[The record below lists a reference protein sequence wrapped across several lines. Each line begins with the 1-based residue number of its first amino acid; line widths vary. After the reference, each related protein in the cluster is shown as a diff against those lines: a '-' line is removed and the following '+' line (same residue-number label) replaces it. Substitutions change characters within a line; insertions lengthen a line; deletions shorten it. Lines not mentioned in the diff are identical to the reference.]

1 MAEFPWTE
9 ADAMYLLLLR
19 QAADL
24 RSHGTLPGDDQFD
37 RVSQAIEAYEVKR
50 WQAKKAAASSHDQT
64 KYSFWERQRD
74 P

>member
-24 RSHGTLPGDDQFD
+24 RSHGTLPGNDQLD
-37 RVSQAIEAYEVKR
+37 RLSHAIEAYEVKR
-50 WQAKKAAASSHDQT
+50 WQAKKAAASSHDLT
-64 KYSFWERQRD
+64 NYDFCERQRD